1 MGQASTEAD
10 HELTVSGDA
19 VMLLKEFCTTDVAWC
34 TRDTTVIEAAR
45 LMREKH
51 LGDLIIVDDPND
63 EFTPVGVITDRDIVI
78 KVIGNELSASQ
89 TRVGDVM
96 RTPLVTASDS
106 EDSNAAIARMRQHGV
121 RRLPVTGRHGKLV
134 GVVTMDDLLKR
145 LRSEVDSLLDI
156 ITMEQDQE
164 RRTNR

>member
-1 MGQASTEAD
+1 MGQGSSVTD
-10 HELTVSGDA
+10 HELIVSGDA

-34 TRDTTVIEAAR
+34 TRDTTVLEAAR

-51 LGDLIIVDDPND
+51 LGDLIIVDDPKD
-63 EFTPVGVITDRDIVI
+63 EFTPVGLITDRDIVI
-78 KVIGNELSASQ
+78 RVIGNELSASQ

-121 RRLPVTGRHGKLV
+121 RRLPVTGRQGKLV
-134 GVVTMDDLLKR
+134 GIVTMDDLLKR
-145 LRSEVDSLLDI
+145 LRAEVDSLLDI
-156 ITMEQDQE
+156 VAKEQDQE
-164 RRTNR
+164 RRANR

>member
-1 MGQASTEAD
+1 MSSP
-10 HELTVSGDA
+10 LSGDA

-34 TRDTTVIEAAR
+34 TRDTTVLEAAR

-78 KVIGNELSASQ
+78 KVLGNELSASQ

-96 RTPLVTASDS
+96 RIPLVSASDS
-106 EDSNAAIARMRQHGV
+106 EDSNVAISRMRQHGV

-164 RRTNR
+164 RRAIR